1 MAQNTS
7 NSMLLDTQYNNSYED
22 LDETMDEGK
31 NEISGTSGSSFVS
44 LFNTASRSSPEEQEV
59 TMDVDS
65 EALDILAKHD
75 GEEPAVAKPE
85 KADRH
90 YRNYKIGQQLKTA
103 YGLRDYW
110 NTYGVIPEPKKRGPK
125 LFADLKQEHI
135 HFILN
140 IVDQWAATT
149 LDSMREQ
156 LLNAFPE
163 LKVSK
168 TGFHRFIKSEC
179 ALSMKKLEI
188 HSERR
193 HSLTLLEDRR
203 RTIQGW
209 IEDPTIDFESNC
221 VLIDEAGFNMHLTKT
236 RGWSIKGKPATSK
249 GPKDRGV
256 NISVLGA
263 ISPEGVI
270 DISVRKPEF
279 ISCKKRDA
287 AGKLVTEKKLI
298 GTRSKHF
305 RVYMDSVMD
314 TLDSLRL
321 TGRNLIMN
329 NASIHKTPDTV
340 AEIERRGYR
349 ILFLPPYSPFLN
361 PIEEFWSKVKYGV
374 KRHPFDK
381 NSTLTQ
387 RILESTKA
395 VTLSDC
401 NGWIR
406 HSVSFFDDCLALR
419 PL

>member
-1 MAQNTS
+1 
-7 NSMLLDTQYNNSYED
+7 
-22 LDETMDEGK
+22 MD
-31 NEISGTSGSSFVS
+31 I
-44 LFNTASRSSPEEQEV
+44 
-59 TMDVDS
+59 DS
-65 EALDILAKHD
+65 EALDILTNND

-85 KADRH
+85 KADRY
-90 YRNYKIGQQLKTA
+90 YRNYKIGQKVDFIRLILEMKSVREAASITGIKLKTA

-125 LFADLKQEHI
+125 LSADLKQEHVD
-135 HFILN
+135 FILN

-168 TGFHRFIKSEC
+168 TGFYRFIKSKC

-203 RTIQGW
+203 RTIQEW

-221 VLIDEAGFNMHLTKT
+221 VFIDEAGFNMHLTRT

-256 NISVLGA
+256 NISILGA

-314 TLDSLRL
+314 TLDSLGL
-321 TGRNLIMN
+321 TGRNLIMD
-329 NASIHKTPDTV
+329 NASIHKNPDTV